1 MSIEALLSKSD
12 GSDETIDL
20 RAWQSRMIASDELLW
35 IDAEALDADEIAI
48 VRRAVGL
55 SDKAS
60 ESLETDR
67 DRPVATVLEDAV
79 EVVVLALADDDGDE
93 PVALQIILGDEWVIT
108 RHEKPLPFLAEH
120 RERIS
125 DQRDVGQLT
134 PVQFLVSVLDWH
146 IDRFLH
152 AAEELERRVEELDD
166 AALRRE
172 EDLLQ
177 SLVRMR
183 RRIARVR
190 RILGM
195 HREVFAEMVRPDF
208 IADMEEAD
216 TQALAHVNGRLERAI
231 QALAQVREQLI
242 GTFDIHMTR
251 TAQRTND
258 IMRVL
263 TLASVVLLPSVVL
276 AGIMGM
282 NFKVGLFDEA
292 NFFWAVVAAMVA
304 MAVGAIATARWR
316 GWL

>member
-1 MSIEALLSKSD
+1 MSIEALLSRSD

-20 RAWQSRMIASDELLW
+20 RAWQPRQIASDELLW
-35 IDAEALDADEIAI
+35 IDAEAPDAEEVASI
-48 VRRAVGL
+48 RRAIGL
-55 SDKAS
+55 SEKAA
-60 ESLETDR
+60 ESLEADR
-67 DRPVATVLEDAV
+67 DRPTATVLEDAV
-79 EVVVLALADDDGDE
+79 EVVVLALADDDADD
-93 PVALQIILGDEWVIT
+93 PVALQIVLGDEWVIT
-108 RHEKPLPFLAEH
+108 RHQEPLPFLAEH
-120 RERIS
+120 RDRIR

-166 AALRRE
+166 AALRSD
-172 EDLLQ
+172 EDLLT

-208 IADMEEAD
+208 IADMEEGD

-231 QALAQVREQLI
+231 QALAQVREMLI

-282 NFKVGLFDEA
+282 NFKVGLFDEP
-292 NFFWAVVAAMVA
+292 NLFWVVVAAMVA
-304 MAVGAIATARWR
+304 MAIGALTTARWR

>member
-12 GSDETIDL
+12 GTDETIDL
-20 RAWQSRMIASDELLW
+20 GAWQSRQIASHELLW
-35 IDAEALDADEIAI
+35 IDAEAPDADDLALI
-48 VRRAVGL
+48 RRSVGL
-55 SDKAS
+55 SEKAS
-60 ESLETDR
+60 EALEIDR
-67 DRPVATVLEDAV
+67 DRPAATVLEDAV
-79 EVVVLALADDDGDE
+79 EIVVLSLADDDADD

-108 RHEKPLPFLAEH
+108 RHEQPLPFLAEH
-120 RERIS
+120 RDRIS

-146 IDRFLH
+146 IDRFLR
-152 AAEELERRVEELDD
+152 AAEELERGVEELDD

-177 SLVRMR
+177 SLVKMR

-190 RILGM
+190 RLLGM

-208 IADMEEAD
+208 IGDMEEGDA
-216 TQALAHVNGRLERAI
+216 QALGHASGRLERAI
-231 QALAQVREQLI
+231 QALAQVREMLI

-276 AGIMGM
+276 AGVMGM
-282 NFKVGLFDEA
+282 NFKVGLFDEP
-292 NFFWAVVAAMVA
+292 NLFWVVVGAMVA
-304 MAVGAIATARWR
+304 MAVGALATARWR